1 LLDFLSL
8 SISDTLLACALR
20 KEEEVER
27 GMTEGNYVLIVE
39 DDDDARQLFKTIL
52 TRNHYS
58 VLVAETAEKAR
69 KMLETHVKR
78 VDAILL
84 DLTLP
89 GEDGLSFARSL
100 REQEAWKH
108 VPIIAITA
116 RLFDHDRG
124 NVFAAGCNAHLAKP
138 VVARDLLDILSLYV
152 GGSAKA

>member
-1 LLDFLSL
+1 MCFAMDE
-8 SISDTLLACALR
+8 TELR
-20 KEEEVER
+20 
-27 GMTEGNYVLIVE
+27 MTEDNYVLIVE
-39 DDDDARQLFKTIL
+39 DDDDARLLFKTIL

-69 KMLETHVKR
+69 KILETHVKR

-89 GEDGLSFARSL
+89 GGEDGLSFARSL
-100 REQEAWKH
+100 REQEAWKK

-116 RLFDHDRG
+116 RMFDHDRG

-138 VVARDLLDILSLYV
+138 IVASDLLDVLSLYV
-152 GGSAKA
+152 GGAAHA

>member
-1 LLDFLSL
+1 MY
-8 SISDTLLACALR
+8 LADD
-20 KEEEVER
+20 
-27 GMTEGNYVLIVE
+27 EGAGFRMADDNYVLIVE
-39 DDDDARQLFKTIL
+39 DDDDARLLFKTIL

-69 KMLETHVKR
+69 KVLETHVKR
-78 VDAILL
+78 VNAILL

-89 GEDGLSFARSL
+89 GGEDGLSLARYL
-100 REQEAWKH
+100 RQQEAWKH

-138 VVARDLLDILSLYV
+138 VVARDLLDVLSLYL
-152 GGSAKA
+152 GGAPPA

>member
-1 LLDFLSL
+1 MY
-8 SISDTLLACALR
+8 LAKDEGAELR
-20 KEEEVER
+20 
-27 GMTEGNYVLIVE
+27 MADDNYVLIVE
-39 DDDDARQLFKTIL
+39 DDDDARLLFKTIL

-69 KMLETHVKR
+69 KILETHVKR
-78 VDAILL
+78 VNAILL

-89 GEDGLSFARSL
+89 GGEDGLSLARYL
-100 REQEAWKH
+100 RQQEAWKH

-138 VVARDLLDILSLYV
+138 VVARDLLDVLSLYV
-152 GGSAKA
+152 GGAGPA

>member
-1 LLDFLSL
+1 M
-8 SISDTLLACALR
+8 
-20 KEEEVER
+20 K
-27 GMTEGNYVLIVE
+27 EGNYVLIVE

-69 KMLETHVKR
+69 KILETHVKR

-89 GEDGLSFARSL
+89 GEDGLSLARSL
-100 REQEAWKH
+100 REQEAWKR

-152 GGSAKA
+152 GGSANA

>member
-1 LLDFLSL
+1 MPED
-8 SISDTLLACALR
+8 
-20 KEEEVER
+20 
-27 GMTEGNYVLIVE
+27 NYVLIVE
-39 DDDDARQLFKTIL
+39 DDDDARLLFKTIL

-69 KMLETHVKR
+69 KVLEHVKR
-78 VDAILL
+78 VNAILL

-89 GEDGLSFARSL
+89 GGEDGLSFARYL
-100 REQEAWKH
+100 RQQEAWKH

-138 VVARDLLDILSLYV
+138 VVARDLLDVLSLYL
-152 GGSAKA
+152 GGAAQA